1 MKQEN
6 KTKSVKKFSVK
17 MLLAMVFGGV
27 LGGFF
32 GAFYVLLSWESGSI
46 SDNVDKDG
54 SEYIGSRDAGD
65 KYYFCSGRRDLPEK
79 VG

>member
-6 KTKSVKKFSVK
+6 KTKSVKKFSIK

-32 GAFYVLLSWESGSI
+32 GVFM
-46 SDNVDKDG
+46 
-54 SEYIGSRDAGD
+54 
-65 KYYFCSGRRDLPEK
+65 YYFHGDLEAFLTTWTKRVHCFHSGWRILPVETEN
-79 VG
+79 GL

>member
-6 KTKSVKKFSVK
+6 KTKSVKKFSIK

-46 SDNVDKDG
+46 SDNVD
-54 SEYIGSRDAGD
+54 
-65 KYYFCSGRRDLPEK
+65 
-79 VG
+79 

>member
-17 MLLAMVFGGV
+17 MLLAMCLEVCLEAFRC
-27 LGGFF
+27 
-32 GAFYVLLSWESGSI
+32 FYVLLSWESGSI

-54 SEYIGSRDAGD
+54 SEYIGFRDAGD